1 MYSPSNRY
9 LVSSRISGLLDEE
22 LREYV
27 RNKKTDTSQLIRDL
41 LERELDGWRQREG
54 VSDSINK
61 DLMDMVKQSERRAT
75 IKESLIKSADTYSY
89 NPDYFLEQCEKYGF
103 SLEEILAISESK
115 SKRFSL
121 TGISACEYFIMGRLS
136 ISKEERSTT
145 LKDACAKAG
154 FSRSDIDRAFER
166 RTTTSKKGDAW
177 YKTLID
183 TETK

>member
-61 DLMDMVKQSERRAT
+61 DLMDMVKQSERRTT
-75 IKESLIKSADTYSY
+75 IKESLVKSADTYSY
-89 NPDYFLEQCEKYGF
+89 NPDYFVEQCEKYGF

-121 TGISACEYFIMGRLS
+121 
-136 ISKEERSTT
+136 
-145 LKDACAKAG
+145 
-154 FSRSDIDRAFER
+154 
-166 RTTTSKKGDAW
+166 
-177 YKTLID
+177 
-183 TETK
+183 